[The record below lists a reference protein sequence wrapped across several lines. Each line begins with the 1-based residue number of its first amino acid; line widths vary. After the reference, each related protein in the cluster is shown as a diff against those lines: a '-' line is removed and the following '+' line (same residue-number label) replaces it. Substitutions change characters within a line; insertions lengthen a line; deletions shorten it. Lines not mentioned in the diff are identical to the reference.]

1 MENDKQLYHL
11 AFEKYNGSDE
21 ARVVIH
27 ATNISVDDLVNL
39 GRLLGV
45 IKN

>member
-1 MENDKQLYHL
+1 MDNNKQLYHL
-11 AFEKYNGSDE
+11 AFEKYNSLDE
-21 ARVVIH
+21 DWVVIH
-27 ATNISVDDLVNL
+27 ATNIGVDDIVNL